1 MKAIQALERK
11 VSTFTKLSADEKQ
24 MGLEFS
30 VFCRKYFRKLLVIK
44 ELRSFSP
51 TGTLE

>member
-11 VSTFTKLSADEKQ
+11 VSAFTKSSADEKQ
-24 MGLEFS
+24 MGLEFPG
-30 VFCRKYFRKLLVIK
+30 FCRKYFCNLLIIK

-51 TGTLE
+51 TGTVE

>member
-11 VSTFTKLSADEKQ
+11 VSAFTKLSADEKQ
-24 MGLEFS
+24 MGLEFPA
-30 VFCRKYFRKLLVIK
+30 FYREYFRNLLVIK

>member
-11 VSTFTKLSADEKQ
+11 VSAFSKSSVDEKQ
-24 MGLEFS
+24 MGLEFPE
-30 VFCRKYFRKLLVIK
+30 FCRKYFFTLVIIE